1 MLKIRNEDTEK
12 DIIDIVAVFRIS
24 QFVPIL
30 FADFEQLW
38 LMYMFLFKFKGGGW
52 QASAKNARL
61 YFEDDYDDKRI
72 GSWCAASHASAKSSK
87 GYVQVD
93 LGRRKTITYIA
104 TQGKLIHFLVLQ

>member
-1 MLKIRNEDTEK
+1 MK
-12 DIIDIVAVFRIS
+12 IVAVFRIS
-24 QFVPIL
+24 LIAPIL
-30 FADFEQLW
+30 WTILW
-38 LMYMFLFKFKGGGW
+38 LINIFSFKLTGGGW

-93 LGRRKTITYIA
+93 LGRRKTIKYIA
-104 TQGKLIHFLVLQ
+104 TQGKLTHILGSE

>member
-1 MLKIRNEDTEK
+1 MNI
-12 DIIDIVAVFRIS
+12 FWS
-24 QFVPIL
+24 
-30 FADFEQLW
+30 
-38 LMYMFLFKFKGGGW
+38 KFSGGGW

-93 LGRRKTITYIA
+93 LGRRKTITYIV
-104 TQGKLIHFLVLQ
+104 TQGRLILFLVLK